1 MLFQENG
8 DIDIGFE
15 INRHPKYVL
24 RLNKGTMIGAYN
36 CFENRKTLFVYRS
49 YTKVKGF
56 MLRKNKWLDLVE
68 DIPELGDNIKQ
79 NIRIEYV

>member
-1 MLFQENG
+1 
-8 DIDIGFE
+8 
-15 INRHPKYVL
+15 
-24 RLNKGTMIGAYN
+24 
-36 CFENRKTLFVYRS
+36 
-49 YTKVKGF
+49 